1 MPKRVD
7 YRSDLR
13 LAELKARTPER
24 QVTINMKIPQSLDTA
39 LRDLARRLG
48 TSRTHLM
55 IVLLQDGV
63 EQGIR
68 QIGTLAE
75 MADHA

>member
-1 MPKRVD
+1 MPKRVN

-13 LAELKARTPER
+13 FAELKARTPER
-24 QVTINMKIPQSLDTA
+24 QVTINMKIPQSLDSA
-39 LRDLARRLG
+39 LRELAQQLG

-68 QIGTLAE
+68 QIRELSSST
-75 MADHA
+75 

>member
-13 LAELKARTPER
+13 LAELKARTTER
-24 QVTINMKIPQSLDTA
+24 LVVMNVNIPQSLDVA
-39 LRDLARRLG
+39 LRALAQQLG
-48 TSRTHLM
+48 TTRTHLV
-55 IVLLQDGV
+55 IALLQDGV

-68 QIGTLAE
+68 QIRTLSSIPKP
-75 MADHA
+75 

>member
-24 QVTINMKIPQSLDTA
+24 QVTINMKIPQSLDST
-39 LRDLARRLG
+39 LRDLAQRLG

-55 IVLLQDGV
+55 IVLLQDGL
-63 EQGIR
+63 EAAPRTRGK
-68 QIGTLAE
+68 
-75 MADHA
+75 